1 MRIVGK
7 QDRTEIELDPIK
19 AIRRGVLLD
28 AMMSGTHPPTQ
39 RGVSR
44 GTHFNR
50 IDAARRVEAARALNA
65 AGALKTRCS
74 HCSRAFT
81 PRVWSMCWWAGRPFA

>member
-28 AMMSGTHPPTQ
+28 AMMNGTHPPTQ

-44 GTHFNR
+44 GTHEHFNR
-50 IDAARRVEAARALNA
+50 IDATRRVEAARALNA
-65 AGALKTRCS
+65 
-74 HCSRAFT
+74 
-81 PRVWSMCWWAGRPFA
+81 V